1 MESEEQIEFTCPCC
15 SSTLGLDDSGDLYAV
30 ADAREGKAGLRGI
43 RTFTEGGTNN
53 EWQQKLYR
61 AMEPKRYQPP
71 IERIAGIAGK
81 NIQPIIPDDKLMAA
95 SAEDWKSKN
104 IYTTESTNDKD

>member
-1 MESEEQIEFTCPCC
+1 
-15 SSTLGLDDSGDLYAV
+15 
-30 ADAREGKAGLRGI
+30 
-43 RTFTEGGTNN
+43 
-53 EWQQKLYR
+53 
-61 AMEPKRYQPP
+61 MEPKRYQPP